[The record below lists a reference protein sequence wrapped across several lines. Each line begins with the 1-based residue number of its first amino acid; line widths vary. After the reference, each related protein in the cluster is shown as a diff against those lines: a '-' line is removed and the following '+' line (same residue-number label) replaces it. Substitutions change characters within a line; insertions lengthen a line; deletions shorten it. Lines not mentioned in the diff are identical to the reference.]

1 MVALR
6 YIWCPQQVRDRW
18 DRGRLRI
25 DREGRRWCLY
35 LGDDSDGGGWTLEM
49 VKGRGERECVVYWYS
64 IQ

>member
-1 MVALR
+1 
-6 YIWCPQQVRDRW
+6 
-18 DRGRLRI
+18 LRI